1 MSDFSGEKIINSLR
15 RLVNLLS
22 TLLGLVLILG
32 VSLIYL
38 ELYYDPQ
45 HFEVF
50 AKNQDEENV
59 TDLAEPTAEIDLIKD
74 GIHIPTGLIDDV
86 NLDLVVSNC
95 TACHSAKLI
104 TQNRSSRE
112 GWQSMIRWMQES
124 QKLWD
129 LGENEEAI
137 LDYLAKNYAPDQKG
151 RRVPLTNIEWYELE
165 P

>member
-1 MSDFSGEKIINSLR
+1 MNDISSEKVISSLR
-15 RLVNLLS
+15 RLVNLLG
-22 TLLGLVLILG
+22 TLLGMVLILG

-50 AKNQDEENV
+50 AKNQDGENADKLTEV
-59 TDLAEPTAEIDLIKD
+59 AAEVELIKD
-74 GIHIPTGLIDDV
+74 GIHVPTGLIDDV
-86 NLDLVVSNC
+86 NLDLVISNC

-112 GWQSMIRWMQES
+112 GWLSMIRWMQEN

-129 LGENEEAI
+129 LGENEGAI
-137 LDYLAKNYAPDQKG
+137 LDYLAKNYAPQRKG
-151 RRVPLTNIEWYELE
+151 RRAPLTNIEWYDLE

>member
-1 MSDFSGEKIINSLR
+1 MSDLPGGKIISSLG

-32 VSLIYL
+32 ASLIYL
-38 ELYYDPQ
+38 EFYYDPQ
-45 HFEVF
+45 DFEIF
-50 AKNQDEENV
+50 AKNQDEEILENA
-59 TDLAEPTAEIDLIKD
+59 AEATAEVDLIKD

-86 NLDLVVSNC
+86 NLDLVISNC